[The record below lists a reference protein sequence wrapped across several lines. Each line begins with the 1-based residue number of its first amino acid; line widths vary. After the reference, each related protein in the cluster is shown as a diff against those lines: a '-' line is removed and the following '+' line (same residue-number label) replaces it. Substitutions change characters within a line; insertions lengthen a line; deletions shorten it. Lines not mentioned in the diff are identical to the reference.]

1 MNIREVAKKVATDY
15 KMPKAEK
22 YDMVLRDYDDMVE
35 IIGYVQDP
43 TLSMSDFEGREML
56 FPKRWVT
63 IGVLDGNMR
72 VKTWLNFWPLKQI
85 TQSWVMLQNQ
95 PIQLRLNNQFR

>member
-1 MNIREVAKKVATDY
+1 MNIREVAKRVAVEH

-22 YDMVLRDYDDMVE
+22 YDMALRDYDGMVE
-35 IIGYVQDP
+35 ILGFVQDP

-63 IGVLDGNMR
+63 IGVLPAE
-72 VKTWLNFWPLKQI
+72 TEI
-85 TQSWVMLQNQ
+85 T
-95 PIQLRLNNQFR
+95 I

>member
-1 MNIREVAKKVATDY
+1 MNIREVAKKVAVEH

-22 YDMVLRDYDDMVE
+22 YDMALRDYDGMVE
-35 IIGYVQDP
+35 ILGFVQDP

-63 IGVLDGNMR
+63 IGVLPAE
-72 VKTWLNFWPLKQI
+72 TEI
-85 TQSWVMLQNQ
+85 T
-95 PIQLRLNNQFR
+95 I